1 MAMGTNIGS
10 QKHWIPA
17 LGSMVLAALPLGA
30 WAQSSLQVYGVMDL
44 GVSSYRGEG
53 TSSRHMLTSSG
64 NQASRI
70 GFRGREDLG
79 NGLYAGFDLESGLN
93 ADTGTGQATNTNNQP
108 SGNAG
113 GGGITFNRKSYVYLQ
128 GKQWGE
134 LRLGRDYVPSFWNMF
149 LYDPFRVGV
158 GMSAHVL
165 HGTTVTG
172 FRASNSVGY
181 FSPGCSGPGCKGLFY
196 QAMVAFGENSAGP
209 NRDDG
214 RVYGARIGWGGD
226 QWDAA
231 IAATTTKNQ
240 AADDYQQINV
250 AASYL
255 WEGHKFMLL
264 AADHRTGNR
273 LAAVD
278 NANRIRYVQL
288 GAVWKVGQHNIPMS
302 IMRLTRD
309 DNAGSSSQKYAVG
322 YVHNLSKRTALY
334 GTYAYVDNRGS
345 INLPVATGSLMGPS
359 PVAGGNAS
367 GFDIGLRHSF

>member
-1 MAMGTNIGS
+1 MGTTKLAFTALGTMACTLLPIGS
-10 QKHWIPA
+10 
-17 LGSMVLAALPLGA
+17 
-30 WAQSSLQVYGVMDL
+30 WAQSSLQVYGVMDV

-53 TSSRHMLTSSG
+53 AGSRQMVTSSG

-79 NGLYAGFDLESGLN
+79 NGLYAGFDLEAGLN
-93 ADTGTGQATNTNNQP
+93 ADTGTAQASNSNNQP
-108 SGNAG
+108 SGAVG
-113 GGGITFNRKSYVYLQ
+113 GTGLTFNRKSYVYLQ

-134 LRLGRDYVPSFWNMF
+134 LRLGRDYVPAFWNMF

-196 QAMVAFGENSAGP
+196 QAMVAFGENDAGP
-209 NRDDG
+209 NRQDG
-214 RVYGARIGWGGD
+214 RVYGARIGYGGQ

-231 IAATTTKNQ
+231 IAATTTKNR
-240 AADDYQQINV
+240 AADDYTQINI

-255 WEGHKFMLL
+255 WEGHRFMAL

-273 LAAVD
+273 LPGLD
-278 NANRIRYVQL
+278 NANRVRYWQL
-288 GAVWKVGQHNIPMS
+288 GAVWKIGNDNIPMS
-302 IMRLTRD
+302 FMRLTRN
-309 DNAGSSSQKYAVG
+309 DNSGSSSQKYAVG
-322 YVHNLSKRTALY
+322 YVHNLSKRTAIY

-345 INLPVATGSLMGPS
+345 INLPVATGALMGPT